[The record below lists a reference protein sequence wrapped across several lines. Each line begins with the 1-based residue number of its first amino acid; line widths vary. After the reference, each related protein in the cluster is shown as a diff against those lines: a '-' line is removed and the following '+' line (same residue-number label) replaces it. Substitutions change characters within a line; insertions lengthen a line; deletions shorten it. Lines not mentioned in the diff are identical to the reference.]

1 MVRNAFDQLFILH
14 KKRDVSLTASIASI
28 APSIPVFGAIPTSLT
43 QTRTPTRA
51 WSDLEIS
58 QFKEG
63 VIVHGW
69 SGWAAIAKDFVITR
83 SLRQVGD
90 YASKWKAKYPEEYEQ
105 VINPPLASVSMSAS
119 SE

>member
-1 MVRNAFDQLFILH
+1 MAL
-14 KKRDVSLTASIASI
+14 IALI
-28 APSIPVFGAIPTSLT
+28 APSIPVFGAIPSSLT
-43 QTRTPTRA
+43 QTRAPPQF

-69 SGWAAIAKDFVITR
+69 KGWAAIVKDYVITR
-83 SLRQVGD
+83 SQKQVVD
-90 YASKWKAKYPEEYEQ
+90 FAYKWKAKYPEEYEQ
-105 VINPPLASVSMSAS
+105 VINPPLASTSMSAS

>member
-1 MVRNAFDQLFILH
+1 MAYDTGS
-14 KKRDVSLTASIASI
+14 KSPEEGGSA
-28 APSIPVFGAIPTSLT
+28 T
-43 QTRTPTRA
+43 QTRTPPRA

-69 SGWAAIAKDFVITR
+69 SGWAAIAKDFTITR
-83 SLRQVGD
+83 SQRQVGD

-105 VINPPLASVSMSAS
+105 VIQVSRGR
-119 SE
+119 